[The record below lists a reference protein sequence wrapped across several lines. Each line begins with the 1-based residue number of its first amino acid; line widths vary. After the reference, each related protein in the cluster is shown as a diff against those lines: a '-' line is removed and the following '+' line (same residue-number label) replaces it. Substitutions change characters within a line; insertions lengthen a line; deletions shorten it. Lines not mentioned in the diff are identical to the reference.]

1 MGLGLLVPAFL
12 VGLSAL
18 LVPVVLHLRHR
29 DKDRP
34 QKFPSLMFL
43 EQLPIRTA
51 DRRRITDW
59 PLLLLRALAL
69 ALLVLAFARPVFSRQ
84 AVLERAN
91 RSRAVVVMLDRSMS
105 MGHTD
110 VWQPAVDSA
119 RRIITSLGAS
129 DKVALVFFDDE
140 AEIAQPFTIEKSAAL
155 AALAKAKPSS
165 RGTRYAAALRAARQL
180 VARAGAAKSEVVIVT
195 DLQRSGVSGV
205 AGLDLPEGLSVRTIA
220 IRPKSAANTAVASVD
235 IHRLVEPTKTML
247 SVQARVVS
255 RELKQPRVVHATL
268 KLNGRVA
275 GTRDVN
281 APASGDVPVVFD
293 PVLLPAGHVRGE
305 VTIDNDA
312 LTADDTLFFAFAA
325 DDAVKVALVAPDD
338 ATADETL
345 FFERALGVSRA
356 PLMRV
361 ERVRPG
367 RLDARTLERAS
378 LVLLWDTPPPA
389 GNSATALTQFVRRGG
404 GLVVAAG
411 RRYAAKVP
419 ASTLMPAT
427 VNGNTDRVT
436 DRGGSLGDV
445 RLDHPLY
452 AAFRDAPA
460 ALSAARFLRYPR
472 FEPSVGTDVIAR
484 FDDGLPA
491 VLERREGM
499 GRIVL
504 LGMPL
509 DTQSG
514 DFPLQS
520 AYLPFLQRLVLY
532 TSGRD
537 ATTLWRATGQS
548 WLLSGSLHEPG
559 VLTPGGAIIR
569 PAPDTVGSTVALR
582 ESGVYALYEGRV
594 QGEPAGL
601 LAVNAPTNESDLTP
615 VDAREL
621 LLGVKQ
627 SAAAVNASND
637 VPTPE
642 EIEARQR
649 MWRILLAVVAVLL
662 LAETI
667 FANRGWRGTAS
678 RLTMTQS
685 DSGRSAP

>member
-18 LVPVVLHLRHR
+18 LVPIVLHLRHR

-51 DRRRITDW
+51 ERRRITDW

-84 AVLERAN
+84 AVAERAN
-91 RSRAVVVMLDRSMS
+91 RVRAVVVMLDRSMS
-105 MGHTD
+105 MGHKD
-110 VWQPAVDSA
+110 VWPAAVDSA
-119 RRIITSLGAS
+119 RKVILSLGAA
-129 DKVALVFFDDE
+129 DKVALVLFDDE
-140 AEIAQPFTIEKSAAL
+140 ADIVQPFTIEKTAAL
-155 AALAKAKPSS
+155 SALAKAKPSP

-180 VARAGAAKSEVVIVT
+180 VLRAGNSKSEVVIIT

-205 AGLDLPEGLSVRTIA
+205 AGLDLPEGLSVRTISVH
-220 IRPKSAANTAVASVD
+220 PKSSANAAVASVD
-235 IHRLVEPTKTML
+235 VRRIVEPTKTML
-247 SVQARVVS
+247 SVQARVLS
-255 RELKQPRVVHATL
+255 RELPASRIAHATL
-268 KLNGRVA
+268 MINGRIA
-275 GTRDVN
+275 GVRDVTV
-281 APASGDVPVVFD
+281 PATGDVPVAFE
-293 PVLLPAGHVRGE
+293 PILLPAGRVRGA

-312 LTADDTLFFAFAA
+312 LAADDTMYFAFTA
-325 DDAVKVALVAPDD
+325 DDAVKVLLVAPDD
-338 ATADETL
+338 ANAEETL

-356 PLMRV
+356 PLMRID
-361 ERVRPG
+361 RVRPG
-367 RLDARTLERAS
+367 RLDVRMLENAS
-378 LVLLWDTPPPA
+378 LVLLWDMPPPTGA
-389 GNSATALTQFVRRGG
+389 AASALTQFVQRGG
-404 GLVVAAG
+404 GLVIAAG
-411 RRYAAKVP
+411 RRYPARVAAS
-419 ASTLMPAT
+419 ALMPAS
-427 VNGNTDRVT
+427 VNGSTDRVT

-472 FEPSVGTDVIAR
+472 FEPAVGTEVIAR

-491 VLERREGM
+491 ALERREGM
-499 GRIVL
+499 GHIVL

-509 DTQSG
+509 DTRSG

-520 AYLPFLQRLVLY
+520 SYLPFLQRLVLY

-537 ATTLWRATGQS
+537 VTALWRATGQS
-548 WLLSGSLHEPG
+548 WLLPG
-559 VLTPGGAIIR
+559 GLQDAAVSTPDGAIIR
-569 PAPDTVGSTVALR
+569 PAADTVGSTVALR
-582 ESGVYALYEGRV
+582 ESGVYSLYEGRV

-621 LLGVKQ
+621 LLGVRQ
-627 SAAAVNASND
+627 SAAAANASND
-637 VPTPE
+637 IPTPE

-649 MWRILLAVVAVLL
+649 MWRILLAAVAVLL

-678 RLTMTQS
+678 RLS
-685 DSGRSAP
+685 IAPSERSTP